1 MNNKFANIKEGEYLS
16 FTQYLKVNSKTKDSI
31 IVTNQFDQ
39 QLEITG
45 IDLIESLN
53 SAGQHNQV
61 KIAGKN
67 EIIDI
72 LHSAKDKVFTVNFIK
87 IDNSER
93 TLIGR
98 LYNIESQMG
107 RTNVVD
113 LEIPKG
119 DKTYGIRQIDNR
131 QINWIVLDGTKYVT
145 K

>member
-61 KIAGKN
+61 KIVGKN
-67 EIIDI
+67 EMIDI

-87 IDNSER
+87 MDNSER

>member
-1 MNNKFANIKEGEYLS
+1 MNNKFENIKEGEYLS

-87 IDNSER
+87 ADNSER

-113 LEIPKG
+113 LEVTKV
-119 DKTYGIRQIDNR
+119 DKTFGIRQIDNR
-131 QINWIVLDGTKYVT
+131 QINWIVLNSTKYVT

>member
-1 MNNKFANIKEGEYLS
+1 MKNKFANIKEGEYLS

-31 IVTNQFDQ
+31 IVTNQFEQ

-53 SAGQHNQV
+53 SAGQYNQV
-61 KIAGKN
+61 KIVGKN
-67 EIIDI
+67 EMIDI
-72 LHSAKDKVFTVNFIK
+72 LHSAKGEVFTANFIK

-113 LEIPKG
+113 LETPKE
-119 DKTYGIRQIDNR
+119 DKTFGIRQIDNR
-131 QINWIVLDGTKYVT
+131 QINWIVLGGIKYVT